1 MKTSSPTV
9 RIDVRDIP
17 HMPIDVS
24 RLLTSDTWLAAASD
38 TILGY
43 VQMTLWMRA
52 WHQVP
57 AGSLPSEDGLLA
69 RLAMCER
76 EIWPEIKETVLAGW
90 TLESD
95 DRYYHPVIAK
105 LAYEAD
111 EKRKAAQVFSAKQK
125 IKSAAGVAAREAN
138 QARPKTAKSLPVAME
153 IEVIQTPS
161 AVVVVD
167 LPIAYSAGTLVSKK
181 LNDAQEVFDHW
192 VAVFKKS
199 GRTVFDAA
207 RQKKINAR
215 LKEGYS
221 VNDLNLAI
229 DGCSMRPHNN
239 GGTNGTVY
247 NQIDLIFRD
256 ADHVESYI
264 STARGQKDLL
274 VAPASQLSKAS
285 QQSMSALDEVFGGS
299 SNQPLFLKDIDHE

>member
-1 MKTSSPTV
+1 MKTSSPTI
-9 RIDVRDIP
+9 RIDVRGISC
-17 HMPIDVS
+17 MPLDVS
-24 RLLTSDTWLAAASD
+24 RLLTSNTWLAAGD
-38 TILGY
+38 DPIIGY
-43 VQMTLWMRA
+43 AQMTLWMRA

-57 AGSLPSEDGLLA
+57 AGSLPSDDALLA

-76 EIWPEIKETVLAGW
+76 EIWPEIKSIVLADW
-90 TLESD
+90 THESD

-111 EKRKAAQVFSAKQK
+111 EKRTAAQVFSAKQK
-125 IKSAAGVAAREAN
+125 IKSAAGVAARKAN
-138 QARPKTAKSLPVAME
+138 QARPKAAKSLPVATE

-161 AVVVVD
+161 TVVVD

-264 STARGQKDLL
+264 STARGQKDLF
-274 VAPASQLSKAS
+274 VAAASQLSKAS

-299 SNQPLFLKDIDHE
+299 SDQPLFLKDVDHE